1 MKRTIFILALTIISF
16 SSYGQNSKKFC
27 YGINYSSLDSCFN
40 GEWENSEFS
49 KVENSM
55 MILGKEDIHLVYK
68 GNVNNYS
75 VLSFEQNTKGEFIY
89 LISDIKNPSE
99 RRQLKLVI
107 EDLNKVYISL
117 LSNDAENKPS
127 TRITMISSY
136 LKPEVTPDI

>member
-1 MKRTIFILALTIISF
+1 MKRTIFILALTIIGL
-16 SSYGQNSKKFC
+16 SSYGQNSKKLC

-55 MILGKEDIHLVYK
+55 MILGKEDIYLVYK
-68 GNVNNYS
+68 GNVKNYS
-75 VLSFEQNTKGEFIY
+75 VLSFEQKTNGEFVY
-89 LISDIKNPSE
+89 LISDIKNPAE
-99 RRQLKLVI
+99 RRELKLVI

-117 LSNDAENKPS
+117 LSNDEENNPS

-136 LKPEVTPDI
+136 WKPEGTPDI